1 MTKTPKH
8 EAPRTIVIG
17 VAQEEK
23 NDMQVVASNA
33 WEGHKF
39 IPNAC
44 IKHTVTHGEQTVF
57 LLEDAQVNSVNIS
70 VASNYTYNTE
80 GDAVLQDIADMWNE
94 FGVLTDHAEPST
106 DDDTMPDIGLNTMPS
121 LGSDN
126 TMPSLGSDNT
136 MPTMNTMPEIGLVGA
151 VEDDEVPNFGA
162 ALGIELA
169 DHVLADN
176 ESEQDSEEK
185 QTKKHLSA
193 VQQAAQAR
201 QERYAASQVI
211 KDGMASDISK
221 AMVDGKRHENVG
233 AWNFRTKTYDM
244 VARSVDPLT
253 GVSEYH
259 EVSSEKGDTRIRAV
273 FNPTLATK
281 DMPLGHCLNRA
292 IGPSFVPIEHPD
304 IFNPIIETVRGINT
318 ANGCVYVK
326 VPTGEDTFAYE
337 LKSGT
342 ELITHD
348 AFSFNKGARAMI
360 NLDLTGFGNKT
371 RNESAK
377 SLNNFGYVNL
387 SANRI
392 SDALVEEEG
401 GHRVGVSIINSHDGK
416 SALQAFM
423 TVLRTYCG
431 NLAARGGVQA
441 LLMAGDR
448 TKIRH
453 MEGVVSQ
460 FDPEQFAGQ
469 LGSALVESRKNLIA
483 MHILRH
489 IPIEANVF
497 DKVMTAFSSH
507 GLVSQPTLT
516 ISAGDIDQIPKDKN
530 GNMIVTAA
538 MMTKDAV
545 KVGHGHAYNAMMQGW
560 MNPDV
565 DYVAMD
571 KTEADKAAVGSA
583 FHAAQTLTGTITHNP
598 IFTDGK
604 RILHGQKQGIE
615 LMMKKSDKAANLLE
629 DIAMG
634 AVNAYAAHTGEPV
647 DDYHAMGQ
655 WLADN
660 PDQFKIPYSAKANG
674 KKVMTAVTDIPAF
687 HDTWNYSIKK
697 VKVAAPT
704 N

>member
-1 MTKTPKH
+1 MTKNPKP

-106 DDDTMPDIGLNTMPS
+106 DNTMPDIGLNTMPDITTDNTMPDIGLNTMPS
-121 LGSDN
+121 ITL
-126 TMPSLGSDNT
+126 
-136 MPTMNTMPEIGLVGA
+136 
-151 VEDDEVPNFGA
+151 DDEEADDTVPNFGEA
-162 ALGIELA
+162 IGVDLADFALGE
-169 DHVLADN
+169 N
-176 ESEQDSEEK
+176 ETVEDAVDK
-185 QTKKHLSA
+185 TAKKKTKAIKDA
-193 VQQAAQAR
+193 EAAR
-201 QERYAASQVI
+201 KERYAESKAI

-233 AWNFRTKTYDM
+233 AWNFRTKTYDL
-244 VARSVDPLT
+244 VARAVEVNPVT
-253 GVSEYH
+253 GQSDVSYH
-259 EVSSEKGDTRIRAV
+259 DISTAKGDNRVNAI
-273 FNPTLATK
+273 FNPTLATE
-281 DMPLGHCLNRA
+281 DEPLGHCINRA
-292 IGPSFVPIEHPD
+292 AGASFAVMEHPD
-304 IFNPIIETVRGINT
+304 VFNPVIETVRGINM
-318 ANGCVYVK
+318 ANGCVYEK
-326 VPTGEDTFAYE
+326 VDTGEDTFAYE

-342 ELITHD
+342 ELITYD
-348 AFSFNKGARAMI
+348 AFSFNKGARAML

-401 GHRVGVSIINSHDGK
+401 GHRVGVSIINAHDGK

-460 FDPEQFAGQ
+460 FDSEQFAGQ
-469 LGSALVESRKNLIA
+469 LGDALLESRKNLIA

-497 DKVMTAFSSH
+497 DKVMTAFSKH
-507 GLVSQPTLT
+507 GLVAQPKLT
-516 ISAGDIDQIPKDKN
+516 IKAGDIDQIPKDKN
-530 GNMIVTAA
+530 GNLIVTAA

-565 DYVAMD
+565 DYVALD

-604 RILHGQKQGIE
+604 RVLHGSKQGIE
-615 LMMKKSDKAANLLE
+615 LLMKKSDKAANLLE

-634 AVNAYAAHTGEPV
+634 AVDAYAAHTGEPV
-647 DDYHAMGQ
+647 DDFDAMGQ
-655 WLADN
+655 WLSDN

-674 KKVMTAVTDIPAF
+674 KKVMTSITDIPAF
-687 HDTWNYSIKK
+687 METWEYGIQT
-697 VKVAAPT
+697 VKVAAK
-704 N
+704 